1 MAIIVTKPLKDRLK
15 NDTFRSVNFTVSDKT
30 TGDPIDLTGVSI
42 RIQFRFRKK
51 TGNVVKD
58 MSIGSG
64 ITLTDA
70 TNGIFTIDKFTPI
83 TFEVDTYFY
92 DAEITFTN
100 GDIKTYVQGT
110 FKVIQDTTN

>member
-1 MAIIVTKPLKDRLK
+1 MASIVTKNLKDRLK
-15 NDTFRSVNFTVSDKT
+15 NDTFSSVKFTIQDNL
-30 TGDPIDLTGVSI
+30 GAPIDLTGVSI
-42 RIQFRFRKK
+42 HIQFRFRKK

-58 MSIGSG
+58 ITLGSG

-70 TNGIFTIDKFTPI
+70 TNGIFTIDKFTPV

-92 DAEITFTN
+92 DAEITFTS
-100 GDIKTYVQGT
+100 GDIHTYVQGT